1 MWLEKHK
8 CSVRIPPQDQVRA
21 SRQQLFAKL
30 TAQGGMKPGCAQGGM
45 KPGICHFLAADLE
58 EAAHLPSDS
67 ISSVKWEQ
75 YSGPDSS
82 GILCF
87 KGIIN
92 VKL

>member
-30 TAQGGMKPGCAQGGM
+30 TAQGGMKPGCAW
-45 KPGICHFLAADLE
+45 ICHFLAADLE
-58 EAAHLPSDS
+58 QAAHLPSDS

-75 YSGPDSS
+75 YSSPDSS

>member
-8 CSVRIPPQDQVRA
+8 CSVRSPPQDQVRA

-30 TAQGGMKPGCAQGGM
+30 TAQGGM